1 MLENIENPG
10 RVLLLEDEPTIGRA
24 TTRILL
30 TEGFDVDI
38 AINGLIA
45 KDKIDADDN
54 YEFFIFDIKMPI
66 MNGIQ
71 LYEYMEQEHPELIEK
86 VIFITGDSLGVV
98 TKDFLERVNRPFLN
112 KPYTPAQ
119 LIELIREVFGVRAVY
134 Q

>member
-1 MLENIENPG
+1 MLENIENRF

-24 TTRILL
+24 TSRILL

-54 YEFFIFDIKMPI
+54 YEFFIFDIKTPI

-71 LYEYMEQEHPELIEK
+71 LYEYLEQEHPELIER
-86 VIFITGDSLGVV
+86 VIFITGDSLGAV
-98 TKDFLERVNRPFLN
+98 TEDFLERVNRPFLS
-112 KPYTPAQ
+112 KPYSPTQ
-119 LIELIREVFGVRAVY
+119 LIAFIREVFSVRAFY
-134 Q
+134 P

>member
-1 MLENIENPG
+1 MLENIENRF

-24 TTRILL
+24 TSRILL

-54 YEFFIFDIKMPI
+54 YEFFIFDIKTPI

-71 LYEYMEQEHPELIEK
+71 LYEYLEQEHPELIER
-86 VIFITGDSLGVV
+86 VIFITGDSLGAV
-98 TKDFLERVNRPFLN
+98 TEDFLERVNRPFLS
-112 KPYTPAQ
+112 KPYSPTQ
-119 LIELIREVFGVRAVY
+119 LIAFIREVFSERAFY
-134 Q
+134 P